1 MNFVKK
7 NLKWIITIIGV
18 IILTTG
24 ISVYATG
31 QYLASRVDYTTSK
44 NGNIKNVEEALND
57 LYSKISTEN
66 IIFTGANNKN
76 SEMQSYTFLH
86 DNDKAMIFSGQV
98 SLMYSI
104 NSTDTQNFVAV
115 NSNIGETTDN
125 LGLYYCTGISVK
137 EGDTI
142 YFKRNTEG
150 TYGYAVIY

>member
-1 MNFVKK
+1 MNF
-7 NLKWIITIIGV
+7 LKSNFKIIIPFVVGLLIAGS
-18 IILTTG
+18 I
-24 ISVYATG
+24 VYAANSARDIS
-31 QYLASRVDYTTSK
+31 YSR
-44 NGNIKNVEEALND
+44 GNIKNVEEALND